1 MTPRLLLFPTAP
13 KDAPVRDSRRIS
25 DPTLNESRLD
35 VYVSL
40 LLESVSLSI
49 AKNSFSSGAEMM
61 LRHLALLLSML
72 FATTLSQAAE
82 ITLDRPGDREFV
94 RDNSN
99 MLTESDKAEIV
110 ATCDKL
116 LTDKATPIIVIT
128 IDRMSN
134 HGGNGMRIETF
145 ARLLFDQWEIGQ
157 AELNGQLWNT
167 GILVLVSKG
176 DRKARIELGAGWHRD
191 KDQIC
196 KSIIDDQIIPHFKR
210 QDFSG
215 GIKAGVVALDS
226 MARELT
232 MPGAAATTIADHS
245 NSGSAYRGDNLQGQP
260 HSKPQTPTWFP
271 IAVVMVIGIAIF
283 TGVSLYRSGASGLA
297 WVMWAGVFAILG
309 AILYAMANSNRN
321 RGSGFFGGG
330 GGGFGGGSSG
340 GGFSGGSFGGGFS
353 GGGGSSGS
361 W

>member
-1 MTPRLLLFPTAP
+1 
-13 KDAPVRDSRRIS
+13 
-25 DPTLNESRLD
+25 
-35 VYVSL
+35 
-40 LLESVSLSI
+40 
-49 AKNSFSSGAEMM
+49 M
-61 LRHLALLLSML
+61 LRHLAAFLVTLIV
-72 FATTLSQAAE
+72 ATTTSTAAE
-82 ITLDRPGDREFV
+82 ISLDRPGDREFV
-94 RDNSN
+94 RDSAN
-99 MLTESDKAEIV
+99 MLTEPDQAEIV
-110 ATCDKL
+110 AICDKL

-191 KDQIC
+191 KDQFC
-196 KSIIDDQIIPHFKR
+196 KSIMDDQIIPHFKR

-215 GIKAGVVALDS
+215 GIKAGVVALDA

-232 MPGAAATTIADHS
+232 MPGAAPAT
-245 NSGSAYRGDNLQGQP
+245 SGSVPGPTNQVDYFQGQGQ
-260 HSKPQTPTWFP
+260 HRPQTPAWFP
-271 IAVVMVIGIAIF
+271 IAVVMLVGVAIF
-283 TGVSLYRSGASGLA
+283 TAVSLYRSGASGLA
-297 WVMWAGVFAILG
+297 WAMWAAIFAILG
-309 AILYAMANSNRN
+309 AILYMMATSNRH
-321 RGSGFFGGG
+321 R
-330 GGGFGGGSSG
+330 GGGFGGGSGG
-340 GGFSGGSFGGGFS
+340 GGFSGGSFGSGFS

>member
-1 MTPRLLLFPTAP
+1 
-13 KDAPVRDSRRIS
+13 
-25 DPTLNESRLD
+25 
-35 VYVSL
+35 
-40 LLESVSLSI
+40 
-49 AKNSFSSGAEMM
+49 M
-61 LRHLALLLSML
+61 LRCLALLLSIL
-72 FATTLSQAAE
+72 FATTISQAAE

-94 RDNSN
+94 RDNAN
-99 MLTESDKAEIV
+99 MLTEPDKAEIV
-110 ATCDKL
+110 ALCDKL

-145 ARLLFDQWEIGQ
+145 ARLLFDQWEIGH

-191 KDQIC
+191 KDQLC
-196 KSIIDDQIIPHFKR
+196 KSIMDHQIIPNFKR
-210 QDFSG
+210 QNFSG
-215 GIKAGVVALDS
+215 GIKAGVVALDA

-232 MPGAAATTIADHS
+232 MPGAASATVANDS
-245 NSGSAYRGDNLQGQP
+245 NSGYRGNHFQSQP
-260 HSKPQTPTWFP
+260 YQNPKTPEWVP
-271 IAVVMVIGIAIF
+271 IAVVMLVGVGIF
-283 TGVSLYRSGASGLA
+283 TAVSLYRSGASGLA
-297 WVMWAGVFAILG
+297 WAMWAAIFAILG
-309 AILYAMANSNRN
+309 AILYSMATSNRH
-321 RGSGFFGGG
+321 RGGGFFGGG
-330 GGGFGGGSSG
+330 GG

>member
-1 MTPRLLLFPTAP
+1 
-13 KDAPVRDSRRIS
+13 
-25 DPTLNESRLD
+25 
-35 VYVSL
+35 
-40 LLESVSLSI
+40 
-49 AKNSFSSGAEMM
+49 M
-61 LRHLALLLSML
+61 LRSLALLLSML
-72 FATTLSQAAE
+72 FATAISSAAE

-94 RDNSN
+94 RDNASL
-99 MLTESDKAEIV
+99 LTEPDKAEIV
-110 ATCDKL
+110 ALCDKL

-191 KDQIC
+191 KDQLC
-196 KSIIDDQIIPHFKR
+196 KSIMDDQIIPHFKR

-215 GIKAGVVALDS
+215 GIKAGVAALNA
-226 MARELT
+226 MAREMP
-232 MPGAAATTIADHS
+232 MPGVAPTAVANDPDPGS
-245 NSGSAYRGDNLQGQP
+245 NSGYPGNYFQGQ
-260 HSKPQTPTWFP
+260 SQQRPQTPAWFP
-271 IAVVMVIGIAIF
+271 FAVVMVIGIAIF

-297 WVMWAGVFAILG
+297 WAMWAGIFAILG
-309 AILYAMANSNRN
+309 AILYAMAQSNRN
-321 RGSGFFGGG
+321 SGGRYYGG

-353 GGGGSSGS
+353 GGGGASGS

>member
-1 MTPRLLLFPTAP
+1 MLL
-13 KDAPVRDSRRIS
+13 R
-25 DPTLNESRLD
+25 
-35 VYVSL
+35 
-40 LLESVSLSI
+40 
-49 AKNSFSSGAEMM
+49 
-61 LRHLALLLSML
+61 LALLLSML
-72 FATTLSQAAE
+72 SGTAISQAAE

-94 RDNSN
+94 RDNAN
-99 MLTESDKAEIV
+99 MLTEPDKAEI
-110 ATCDKL
+110 AALCDKL

-191 KDQIC
+191 KDQLC
-196 KSIIDDQIIPHFKR
+196 KSIMDGQIIPNFKR

-215 GIKAGVVALDS
+215 GIKAGVVALDA
-226 MARELT
+226 MARELP
-232 MPGAAATTIADHS
+232 MPGAASATVANDS
-245 NSGSAYRGDNLQGQP
+245 NSGYRGNNFQSQP
-260 HSKPQTPTWFP
+260 YQNPKTPEWVP
-271 IAVVMVIGIAIF
+271 IAVVMLVGVGIF
-283 TGVSLYRSGASGLA
+283 TAVSLYRSGASGLA
-297 WVMWAGVFAILG
+297 WAMWAAIFAILG
-309 AILYAMANSNRN
+309 AILYSMATSNRH
-321 RGSGFFGGG
+321 RGGGFFGG

>member
-1 MTPRLLLFPTAP
+1 
-13 KDAPVRDSRRIS
+13 
-25 DPTLNESRLD
+25 
-35 VYVSL
+35 
-40 LLESVSLSI
+40 
-49 AKNSFSSGAEMM
+49 M
-61 LRHLALLLSML
+61 LQRLALLLSML
-72 FATTLSQAAE
+72 FAPMISLAGE

-94 RDNSN
+94 RDNAN
-99 MLTESDKAEIV
+99 MLTEPDEAEIV
-110 ATCDKL
+110 SICDKL

-191 KDQIC
+191 KDQLC
-196 KSIIDDQIIPHFKR
+196 KSIMDDQIIPQFKR

-215 GIKAGVVALDS
+215 GIKAGVVALDA
-226 MARELT
+226 MAREMP
-232 MPGAAATTIADHS
+232 MPGVAPAAT
-245 NSGSAYRGDNLQGQP
+245 GSLPRPTNQVDYSQGQGQ
-260 HSKPQTPTWFP
+260 HRPQTPAWFP
-271 IAVVMVIGIAIF
+271 IAVIMVIGIAIF
-283 TGVSLYRSGASGLA
+283 TGISLFRSGASGLA
-297 WVMWAGVFAILG
+297 WAMWAGVFAILG

-321 RGSGFFGGG
+321 SGGGFFGGG
-330 GGGFGGGSSG
+330 SGGFGGGSSG

>member
-1 MTPRLLLFPTAP
+1 
-13 KDAPVRDSRRIS
+13 
-25 DPTLNESRLD
+25 
-35 VYVSL
+35 
-40 LLESVSLSI
+40 
-49 AKNSFSSGAEMM
+49 M
-61 LRHLALLLSML
+61 LRHLAAFLVTLLV
-72 FATTLSQAAE
+72 ATTTSTAAE
-82 ITLDRPGDREFV
+82 ISLDRPGDREFV
-94 RDNSN
+94 RDNAN
-99 MLTESDKAEIV
+99 MLTKPDKAEIV
-110 ATCDKL
+110 AICDKL

-191 KDQIC
+191 KDQFC
-196 KSIIDDQIIPHFKR
+196 KSIMDDQIIPQFKR

-215 GIKAGVVALDS
+215 GIKAGVVALDA
-226 MARELT
+226 MARELP
-232 MPGAAATTIADHS
+232 MPGVAPAT
-245 NSGSAYRGDNLQGQP
+245 SGSVPGPTNQVDYFQGQGQ
-260 HSKPQTPTWFP
+260 HRPQTPAWFP
-271 IAVVMVIGIAIF
+271 IAVVMLVGVGIF
-283 TGVSLYRSGASGLA
+283 TAVSLYRSGASGMA
-297 WVMWAGVFAILG
+297 WAMWAAIFAILG
-309 AILYAMANSNRN
+309 AILYMMATSNRH
-321 RGSGFFGGG
+321 R
-330 GGGFGGGSSG
+330 GGGFGGGSGG